1 MTDKPWPLLYIALA
15 LILPIPL
22 LWLAGVMALS
32 HGFASVRSDI
42 AMVLVCVAPL
52 MSVVGAVL
60 LPFKTWIRVV
70 TTIIAVP
77 FAVSLQIFCTVML
90 GCAYGQCS

>member
-1 MTDKPWPLLYIALA
+1 
-15 LILPIPL
+15 
-22 LWLAGVMALS
+22 
-32 HGFASVRSDI
+32 
-42 AMVLVCVAPL
+42 MVLVCVAPL